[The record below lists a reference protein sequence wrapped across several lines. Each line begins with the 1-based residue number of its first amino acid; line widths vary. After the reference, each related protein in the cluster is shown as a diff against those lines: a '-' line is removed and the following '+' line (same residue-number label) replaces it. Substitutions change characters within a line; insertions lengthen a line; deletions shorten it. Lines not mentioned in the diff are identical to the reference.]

1 MFKLPIP
8 PPMKRYLLPLL
19 CLLAAADLHAN
30 GGGYSKGVNSTSA
43 FQPIGVDQVEMLSER
58 LEIDLHIEHADIR
71 IEYVLHNPGKKV
83 TVECGFPAAT
93 SNYNMFVP
101 QEQLAA
107 RKPEMLEDL
116 SLTADNDPLKVSIL
130 EDNARLNGG
139 VRREK
144 PLSIVSWHVVKIPF
158 AAGQTR
164 KISVRYRNP
173 YYRQE
178 STVSEDSTSSAPSLT
193 YAFSAAG
200 LWSGP
205 IKQGTV
211 MIHAK
216 TVDPERVKLSHPK
229 RFTREKGSWQW
240 SFTDFE
246 PTLEDDLIIETRPAR
261 HGFQGAY
268 LAEGGEWSESGLRG
282 AKWAFFAEYT
292 ATASSFLKEPD
303 GTEHPP
309 ENLNYWRQA
318 WVEGAEGDGIGESI
332 TLTLKKPANVTQ
344 VGLFNGYTKSRELYF
359 ANNRA
364 AQFKVSVN
372 GGEAFKIDVPDE
384 FLETERF
391 WFELPKSAAPVK
403 TIKFEISDVYPGT
416 KYKDTAISDIDL
428 LVPLDKAPKIQ
439 PAR

>member
-1 MFKLPIP
+1 
-8 PPMKRYLLPLL
+8 MKRYLLPLL
-19 CLLAAADLHAN
+19 YVLAAADLHAN
-30 GGGYSKGVNSTSA
+30 GGGYSKGVISTSA

-116 SLTADNDPLKVSIL
+116 SLTADNEPLKVSIL

-173 YYRQE
+173 YHCQ
-178 STVSEDSTSSAPSLT
+178 TVSVSDDSTAYAPSLT

-200 LWSGP
+200 LWAGP

-211 MIHAK
+211 IIQAK

-246 PTLEDDLIIETRPAR
+246 PTLEDDLIIETRPTQHR
-261 HGFQGAY
+261 FHGGY
-268 LAEGGEWSESGLRG
+268 VAEGGEWKESFGKG
-282 AKWAFFAEYT
+282 AKWRSHAWYT
-292 ATASSFLKEPD
+292 VAASSFLKEPD
-303 GTEHPP
+303 GTEYPP
-309 ENLNYWRQA
+309 ENLNAWNEA

-332 TLTLKKPANVTQ
+332 TLTLKKPANVNQ
-344 VGLFNGYTKSRELYF
+344 VGLRNGYTKSRELYF

-372 GGEAFKIDVPDE
+372 GGQAFKINVPDE

-391 WFELPKSAAPVK
+391 WFDLPKSAAPVK

-416 KYKDTAISDIDL
+416 RYKDTAISDIDL